1 MAKLRILPHRSASE
15 HSVTWGSWWYALG
28 SEERHDLEDL
38 VTGWDYATPLRFGT
52 HFSINI
58 AELMSSTGLDPSSV
72 DVVIMADCSA
82 VQQRF
87 VSRTAI
93 TDAITGGREGVISLS
108 PGTVAQ
114 EVKLSA
120 HLVLGR
126 APLNAGPRVAT
137 EVGARLGSS
146 PTVRAILE
154 GDASRFPTEIMRFS
168 ETNYGN
174 APWTLTA
181 YFDDLNDS
189 FMGTV
194 RLLVNSEHPLGNEVI
209 QSSSPSIAASLMR
222 LEVTRALIGEI
233 EHRDFH
239 TLSAQWEEGSVG
251 AIIDTLCQFHLGL
264 GMAKAVHY
272 YADDPVGFDRLL
284 HSRLPTVGGES

>member
-15 HSVTWGSWWYALG
+15 HSVSWGNWWYSLA
-28 SEERHDLEDL
+28 SEDRHDLEDL

-52 HFSINI
+52 HFSINT
-58 AELMSSTGLDPSSV
+58 AELMSSTGLDPSSI
-72 DVVIMADCSA
+72 DVVVMADCSS

-93 TDAITGGREGVISLS
+93 TNEREGVIFLP
-108 PGTVAQ
+108 PGAVAQ

-126 APLNAGPRVAT
+126 APLNPGPRVAT
-137 EVGARLGSS
+137 EIGARLGSS

-154 GDASRFPTEIMRFS
+154 GDASRFPTEILRFS

-174 APWTLTA
+174 SPWTLTT

-189 FMGTV
+189 FMGTI

-209 QSSSPSIAASLMR
+209 QSSSPSVAASLMR
-222 LEVTRALIGEI
+222 LEVTRGLIGEI
-233 EHRDFH
+233 ARRNFH

-251 AIIDTLCQFHLGL
+251 AVVDALCRFHLGL
-264 GMAKAVHY
+264 GMAKAAHY

-284 HSRLPTVGGES
+284 HSRLPTVGEKS